1 MVFDLIVSALVTVL
15 VVMLTDGILTFFGNG
30 LMNIGYRSAWIGP
43 GGLRP
48 SVRTMILTAAALL
61 SFSGSYHHSLSNV
74 FVPSLS
80 HTSITEVK
88 KPFLRK
94 TAAGHGKPA
103 FRRTPSALF
112 PCREK
117 THFIRC
123 ALQPKNAH
131 AGLPC
136 RVRFRSLS
144 PSFAKRCRFHHRRT
158 GIASPPPATSFSSFH
173 NSDFPS
179 IIIPEWRRLIAVC
192 FATHRP
198 LVHIV

>member
-1 MVFDLIVSALVTVL
+1 MLPQSTTTMSSSYSKTVMFL
-15 VVMLTDGILTFFGNG
+15 PISSTPPRLTIRRRLAGC
-30 LMNIGYRSAWIGP
+30 
-43 GGLRP
+43 
-48 SVRTMILTAAALL
+48 AA
-61 SFSGSYHHSLSNV
+61 
-74 FVPSLS
+74 FVLGVIPSLS
-80 HTSITEVK
+80 FKRFRSFSFTYFLHGSK

-117 THFIRC
+117 
-123 ALQPKNAH
+123 NAFYPLRLCNRK
-131 AGLPC
+131 LPAQDC
-136 RVRFRSLS
+136 PARVRFRSIS

>member
-15 VVMLTDGILTFFGNG
+15 VVTLTDGILTFFGNG

-123 ALQPKNAH
+123 AFAAENCPRRTALPVSAFAAFPRRLPNAADSITAGRALQA
-131 AGLPC
+131 L
-136 RVRFRSLS
+136 
-144 PSFAKRCRFHHRRT
+144 HRRLPFLHST
-158 GIASPPPATSFSSFH
+158 IPTSPASSFR
-173 NSDFPS
+173 NGG
-179 IIIPEWRRLIAVC
+179 V
-192 FATHRP
+192 
-198 LVHIV
+198 

>member
-1 MVFDLIVSALVTVL
+1 MFLPISSTPPRLTIRRRLAGCAAFVL
-15 VVMLTDGILTFFGNG
+15 GVI
-30 LMNIGYRSAWIGP
+30 
-43 GGLRP
+43 P
-48 SVRTMILTAAALL
+48 SL
-61 SFSGSYHHSLSNV
+61 SFKRFRSFS
-74 FVPSLS
+74 FS

-103 FRRTPSALF
+103 FRRPHQHYFHAG
-112 PCREK
+112 
-117 THFIRC
+117 
-123 ALQPKNAH
+123 KNAFYPLRLCSRK
-131 AGLPC
+131 LPAQDC
-136 RVRFRSLS
+136 PARVRFRSIS